1 MRLIALFAAV
11 ATISCAM
18 AAEPHEIPP
27 GILEPH
33 LGAYL
38 VIEGVRIQEVM
49 TAGVQTLQVDT
60 VNGKKLEKQVPIW
73 IDHVALPKDT
83 RCILRGY
90 ESVRMIGV
98 PEEVLKQEKRTPPQV
113 GWQLQHYFI
122 ITSVVEP
129 KDLDRGEPLPER

>member
-1 MRLIALFAAV
+1 MRLILIAATVAAWCAV
-11 ATISCAM
+11 AAD
-18 AAEPHEIPP
+18 PHEIPP
-27 GILEPH
+27 GVLAPR

-38 VIEGVRIQEVM
+38 AIEGVRTDEVL
-49 TAGVQTLQVDT
+49 TAGARTLRVDT
-60 VNGKKLEKQVPIW
+60 VNGKKLEKPVLIW
-73 IDHVALPKDT
+73 IENVAELPENT

-98 PEEVLKQEKRTPPQV
+98 PKEVLKQEKRTPPQV

-129 KDLDRGEPLPER
+129 KDLDLGGPLPER